1 MLSKMSQKSRIAAC
15 ELLHSHKRQLLND
28 VNSIRTNVGPKRWL
42 LTCNANSNS
51 YSMSKNQFIIQSQ
64 CQRGPL
70 ASTLRLY
77 HSAELVNFQKY
88 VCIVFYEKTTSS
100 RTRLSLFFSK
110 KEKRIHEKEFLVV
123 F

>member
-1 MLSKMSQKSRIAAC
+1 MSQKSRIAAC

-51 YSMSKNQFIIQSQ
+51 YSMSKNQFTIQSQ

-70 ASTLRLY
+70 ASTLRLI

-88 VCIVFYEKTTSS
+88 VCIEFYEKTTSS
-100 RTRLSLFFSK
+100 RTRLPLFFRK
-110 KEKRIHEKEFLVV
+110 KKNEFTRKN